1 MSLTD
6 EKSGAP
12 PKRSRPSPAQTVM
25 VNSIALPPKLAAK
38 LLGLSPKT
46 LANWRV
52 KGTGPAFIKSPG
64 LRGAVRYRLSALA
77 AWQNAHQRNS
87 TSDQGGARG

>member
-6 EKSGAP
+6 EKLTAP
-12 PKRSRPSPAQTVM
+12 PKRRRPSPAQTAM

-52 KGTGPAFIKSPG
+52 QGAGPTFIKSPG
-64 LRGAVRYRLSALA
+64 LRGAVRYRLSALR
-77 AWQNAHQRNS
+77 AWQNAHQRKS
-87 TSDQGGARG
+87 TSDQGGDRG